1 MSITHVILSKSILSL
16 LKIEGLTNFDNIKT
30 NSYMKKLL
38 LFLTLSANVSFCFAQ
53 TNQITIPTDN
63 KLKTPLDSLVDES
76 VSAFMKNNSRVGISI
91 GIIKN
96 GTSYL
101 YNYGS
106 SKKDKQELP
115 TGNTVYELASI
126 TKTFSATLLAK
137 AVIDKKVNLND
148 DIRKYI
154 KEDYPNLEYDETPIT
169 LQNLTNLTSELPNWM
184 PDKDIFG
191 KADPD
196 SIPFILDSVHT
207 KYSRQDFYRDLH
219 DVKLKAAPGSVS
231 RHCNTAAQ
239 LLGFIMEKVY
249 GNSFENLLKIYFTE
263 PLRMKNTHLLA
274 PGKIPAKMATGYD
287 GKGRVMPII
296 DWADLQVAASI
307 ASSSSDMLKYMAF
320 QLKEE
325 NTLVKLSHQPTFG
338 KLEDGAVALNWKVK
352 KTEDGRRSISH
363 TGGSLGFSSYM
374 VFYPD
379 LNEGIVLLS
388 NEADQSAQ
396 NELIISADKIIKR

>member
-1 MSITHVILSKSILSL
+1 
-16 LKIEGLTNFDNIKT
+16 
-30 NSYMKKLL
+30 MKNPL
-38 LFLTLSANVSFCFAQ
+38 LFLTLLANVSFCFTQ
-53 TNQITIPTDN
+53 TNQIRIPTDN
-63 KLKTPLDSLVDES
+63 KLKTPLDSLVEKA

-96 GTSYL
+96 GRSYL

-106 SKKDKQELP
+106 SKKNKQELP

-126 TKTFSATLLAK
+126 TKTFGTTLLAK

-148 DIRKYI
+148 DIRKYL
-154 KEDYPNLEYDETPIT
+154 KEDYPNLQYDGTPIT
-169 LQNLTNLTSELPNWM
+169 LQNLANLTSGLPNWM

-196 SIPFILDSVHT
+196 SIPFILDSVHS

-219 DVKLKAAPGSVS
+219 DVKLKATPGSIS

-249 GNSFENLLKIYFTE
+249 GDSFENLLKIYFAE
-263 PLRMKNTHLLA
+263 PLRMKNTHLLTS
-274 PGKIPAKMATGYD
+274 GKLPAKMAIGYD

-296 DWADLQVAASI
+296 DWEDLQVAASI
-307 ASSSSDMLKYMAF
+307 ASSSSDMLKYMEF
-320 QLKEE
+320 QLNEE
-325 NTLVKLSHQPTFG
+325 NALVKLSHQPTFG

-379 LNEGIVLLS
+379 LNDGIVLLS

-396 NELIISADKIIKR
+396 NELIILADKIIKQ

>member
-1 MSITHVILSKSILSL
+1 MSFTHVILSKSILSL
-16 LKIEGLTNFDNIKT
+16 LKIEGITNFDNTKT
-30 NSYMKKLL
+30 NNYMKNLL
-38 LFLTLSANVSFCFAQ
+38 LVLTILANVSFCFAQ
-53 TNQITIPTDN
+53 TNQIRIPTDN
-63 KLKTPLDSLVDES
+63 TLKTPLDSLVEKS

-96 GTSYL
+96 GRSHL

-106 SKKDKQELP
+106 SKKNKQELP

-126 TKTFSATLLAK
+126 TKTFGTTLLAK

-148 DIRKYI
+148 DIRKYLN
-154 KEDYPNLEYDETPIT
+154 EDYPNLQYDGTPIT
-169 LQNLTNLTSELPNWM
+169 LQNLANLTSGLPNWM

-196 SIPFILDSVHT
+196 SIPFILDSVHS

-219 DVKLKAAPGSVS
+219 DVKLKATPGSIS

-249 GNSFENLLKIYFTE
+249 GDSFENLLRIYFAE
-263 PLRMKNTHLLA
+263 PLRMKNTHLLTS
-274 PGKIPAKMATGYD
+274 GKLPAKMAIGYD

-296 DWADLQVAASI
+296 DWEDLQVAASI
-307 ASSSSDMLKYMAF
+307 ASSSSDMLKYMEF
-320 QLKEE
+320 QLQEE
-325 NTLVKLSHQPTFG
+325 NALVKLSHQPTFG

-396 NELIISADKIIKR
+396 NELIILADKIIKQ